1 MVINQ
6 AYQITTSR
14 FFSASW
20 LSCLVASTFTGYY
33 CCYAKRAVLTM
44 INWIGNVHITYQLHN
59 FHSIFC
65 KWNMSKFNVVL
76 KNISYEFDLYFLIL
90 SKLPKFM
97 DNKKCTTVHIQ
108 SGLYVNLVPFR
119 IYNKTFLKCKE
130 YNHHCLS
137 NFNMYAN
144 WNGKLSADKNLCT

>member
-65 KWNMSKFNVVL
+65 KWNMAIDTCTIYTVFTINMSKFNVVL

-130 YNHHCLS
+130 
-137 NFNMYAN
+137 
-144 WNGKLSADKNLCT
+144 